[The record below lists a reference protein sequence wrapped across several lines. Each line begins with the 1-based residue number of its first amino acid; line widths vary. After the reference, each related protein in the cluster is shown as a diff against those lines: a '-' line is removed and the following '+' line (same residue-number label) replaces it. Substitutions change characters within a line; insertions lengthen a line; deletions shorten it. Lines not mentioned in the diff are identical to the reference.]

1 MRRKNLWLRVSSCTM
16 AALLATT
23 SVAPVSAADFT
34 SEIVMEEQQEE
45 ETEAPVIEE
54 DSQEE
59 ISVEE
64 GSAEADFAESAET
77 DFADSYEAEEFTDSA
92 EAVSDGAEETAQSG
106 FGTADTQ
113 LAKGTYT
120 VHLSKMLQ
128 ARTEIPW
135 QQAVS
140 QVQQL

>member
-92 EAVSDGAEETAQSG
+92 EAVSDGAEETSE
-106 FGTADTQ
+106 TSPS
-113 LAKGTYT
+113 LAR
-120 VHLSKMLQ
+120 V
-128 ARTEIPW
+128 
-135 QQAVS
+135 
-140 QVQQL
+140 

>member
-1 MRRKNLWLRVSSCTM
+1 MCSSD
-16 AALLATT
+16 LATT

-54 DSQEE
+54 DSQKE
-59 ISVEE
+59 ISVEEVEE

-92 EAVSDGAEETAQSG
+92 EAVSDGAEETAQTG
-106 FGTADTQ
+106 FGS
-113 LAKGTYT
+113 L
-120 VHLSKMLQ
+120 
-128 ARTEIPW
+128 
-135 QQAVS
+135 
-140 QVQQL
+140 